1 MLVETHWGFTNDY
14 RAEGWLLVHS
24 GQASKKGGGILIG
37 VRQDLVDAST
47 LKWQELHPGRML
59 HVRCTMQRQQLDVL
73 GIYQHALAF
82 VPKEQQLELMK
93 QRRSLWTKLD
103 KMLAG
108 LPFRTSIFIMG
119 DLNMVLQPMS
129 EVAGPGI
136 APGNSVSW
144 LVEEREHVM
153 QLLQRH
159 RLTALNTWRKSDCTY
174 HHPGGNSQIDYIA
187 VRKQMADMVA
197 KRSSTVQA
205 PVGAWRSSGHK
216 PVTASVKLN
225 WRPWSGRQ
233 SSKDDK
239 RASCNTPSVQQVVSD
254 PESTLNLEQL
264 HLAIKKEWVQ
274 CTDAPSIPLRRNVDR
289 EVIQLWR
296 HRTTR
301 RSRQILQNADNYYVE
316 SIFEAWRRA
325 MLKQKMKR
333 ELRALARGR
342 RREALLQALD
352 LTEQA
357 YQAGDIRKHY
367 QLIRR
372 IAPRSYRR
380 KICLRSEE
388 GVMLSNEEEC
398 LALAKYAQKLFSGV
412 TVDVPELIAL
422 PQEWFTASG
431 WKCAL
436 TKLQNHKA
444 VPKHAASIVSWKSH
458 ADHLAPA
465 LQQLADDTICKS
477 EPSVPEMWTRVQ
489 LAWLPKPGRAPNSP
503 EVLRSIGLMGPDTKA
518 FLMILKQN
526 ANPWVQQALRK
537 YPQYAYRGLASTN
550 DALLRATLHC
560 STVRHRM
567 EGCAEDH
574 TAKILGQAKRELIGG
589 LMVGLDLNKA
599 FDLLSHQEMLL
610 SLRDSGMP
618 EGLCR
623 ILLHIHVQTQ
633 LTIEHAGCSRTIRM
647 SRGLRQGCCVA
658 PMIYACWTIR
668 LCKLLDARMQS
679 AYPVQTHEQGT
690 QDAEGTWTQN
700 HMSLFADD
708 KHCHW
713 DIRSYS
719 DLTVALHQLTLVI
732 ETITE
737 LGMRINF
744 QKCLATVAL
753 KGFRQ
758 LRASKSIFRQ
768 WNGVKCLM
776 LRHDHHNIYIPTAEQ
791 MPYLGAI
798 LSYGNFELATAKHR
812 AAQATANFGQ
822 LRSVLRTNGPLSQ
835 ARRLSVYKLCV
846 WSALVYG
853 IVSTGITASACRLL
867 QSTAAMQLRKLLRIY
882 TAGHSNASVL
892 QQAGLPLLQC
902 LQQRVDSQ
910 DLTFAKDSHRSVQLC
925 RQEVRRHQHI
935 KEQLRIMHEQGL
947 SSTLS
952 QQHPQDI
959 AQIPC
964 PVCGVYYSNAAGLHQ
979 HIHQRHPEVEQASK
993 IEFRR
998 SEHSLFGLPFCR
1010 FCRCRQGTWSA
1021 LIKHITQGMCLR
1033 LKIASS
1039 QQQTMEQLMQDII
1052 DEEHLD
1058 PPRI

>member
-1 MLVETHWGFTNDY
+1 
-14 RAEGWLLVHS
+14 
-24 GQASKKGGGILIG
+24 
-37 VRQDLVDAST
+37 
-47 LKWQELHPGRML
+47 
-59 HVRCTMQRQQLDVL
+59 
-73 GIYQHALAF
+73 
-82 VPKEQQLELMK
+82 
-93 QRRSLWTKLD
+93 
-103 KMLAG
+103 
-108 LPFRTSIFIMG
+108 
-119 DLNMVLQPMS
+119 
-129 EVAGPGI
+129 
-136 APGNSVSW
+136 
-144 LVEEREHVM
+144 
-153 QLLQRH
+153 
-159 RLTALNTWRKSDCTY
+159 
-174 HHPGGNSQIDYIA
+174 
-187 VRKQMADMVA
+187 
-197 KRSSTVQA
+197 
-205 PVGAWRSSGHK
+205 
-216 PVTASVKLN
+216 
-225 WRPWSGRQ
+225 
-233 SSKDDK
+233 
-239 RASCNTPSVQQVVSD
+239 
-254 PESTLNLEQL
+254 
-264 HLAIKKEWVQ
+264 
-274 CTDAPSIPLRRNVDR
+274 
-289 EVIQLWR
+289 
-296 HRTTR
+296 
-301 RSRQILQNADNYYVE
+301 
-316 SIFEAWRRA
+316 

-518 FLMILKQN
+518 FLMILKRN

-567 EGCAEDH
+567 EGYAEDH

-589 LMVGLDLNKA
+589 LMVGLDLSKA

-700 HMSLFADD
+700 HMSLFAGD

-846 WSALVYG
+846 WDTNGTKDEDGSLAKEVENLRECVFALQKLTLRHEDVLSSLKAELSWALFLRVDMKASVVKPLYAMQQEWRDLKKKSPNQLQGPMCVSLVRTLFKEFGKRIEMLPQQTEQLKIVRNLGWMEPEALVWRYVQWG
-853 IVSTGITASACRLL
+853 PAAERLKPQIDREGVPLEKVAALIASIQELVAKEGAVRRFHPN
-867 QSTAAMQLRKLLRIY
+867 RKLEA
-882 TAGHSNASVL
+882 TMGGHN
-892 QQAGLPLLQC
+892 
-902 LQQRVDSQ
+902 
-910 DLTFAKDSHRSVQLC
+910 LTF
-925 RQEVRRHQHI
+925 
-935 KEQLRIMHEQGL
+935 GL
-947 SSTLS
+947 QMS
-952 QQHPQDI
+952 I
-959 AQIPC
+959 
-964 PVCGVYYSNAAGLHQ
+964 CG
-979 HIHQRHPEVEQASK
+979 EASK
-993 IEFRR
+993 SIR
-998 SEHSLFGLPFCR
+998 
-1010 FCRCRQGTWSA
+1010 
-1021 LIKHITQGMCLR
+1021 
-1033 LKIASS
+1033 
-1039 QQQTMEQLMQDII
+1039 
-1052 DEEHLD
+1052 EHLAILSGLAATQLIGMGLR
-1058 PPRI
+1058 PERPGRSHLANQIQRQIRK